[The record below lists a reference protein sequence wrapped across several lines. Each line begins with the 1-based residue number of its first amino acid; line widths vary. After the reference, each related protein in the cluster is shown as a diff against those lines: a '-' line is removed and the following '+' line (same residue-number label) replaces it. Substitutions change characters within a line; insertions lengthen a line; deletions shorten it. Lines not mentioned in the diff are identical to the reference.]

1 MREPEERLLFDD
13 ETGCLTT
20 FGLESLV
27 EGSLGELERLEV
39 SEHLAYCDLC
49 VERYTALLAEETLLE
64 APELMRQGVL
74 AAVRKRA
81 VKVFVNRYFHMA
93 VAASL
98 TLVLWSTG
106 VFSTIRD
113 IPLALPRAEPEKDTV
128 SISQRLENFTDEVN
142 DGLYGLMDQLRAID
156 LRGAIRHEKE

>member
-64 APELMRQGVL
+64 APEIG
-74 AAVRKRA
+74 RA
-81 VKVFVNRYFHMA
+81 HV
-93 VAASL
+93 
-98 TLVLWSTG
+98 
-106 VFSTIRD
+106 
-113 IPLALPRAEPEKDTV
+113 
-128 SISQRLENFTDEVN
+128 
-142 DGLYGLMDQLRAID
+142 
-156 LRGAIRHEKE
+156 